1 MKNLFIIFPLLILI
15 NSCKSVKHE
24 EDFPENFNDKLYFQL
39 DEKFVDEIIPKLK
52 DSHLKFL
59 DQEKQSY
66 LSKGLNDPNYL
77 KSIEWDY
84 DSFEINNNDE
94 FLKEQ
99 IKSIIAL
106 RGKHLKIEKLY
117 LFKLHYSGEQI
128 IEYDF
133 VVIEERIPSV
143 QIYYFYL
150 PNSRTKTEKL
160 PIQKVLY
167 DDHGVTESFVDNL
180 RFSFENIQ
188 KMDLSA
194 RFSVYKITANGPNKY
209 SVETHIVR
217 DMLSSENYFLEK
229 LYKLKQ

>member
-1 MKNLFIIFPLLILI
+1 MKSLFIIFPLLILI

-24 EDFPENFNDKLYFQL
+24 EGFPENFNDKLYFQL

-66 LSKGLNDPNYL
+66 LSKELNDPNYL

-84 DSFEINNNDE
+84 NSFEVNKNDE

-117 LFKLHYSGEQI
+117 LFKLYYSGEQI

-133 VVIEERIPSV
+133 VVLEERIPSV
-143 QIYYFYL
+143 QIYYFYAL
-150 PNSRTKTEKL
+150 T
-160 PIQKVLY
+160 I
-167 DDHGVTESFVDNL
+167 NL
-180 RFSFENIQ
+180 LQNPL
-188 KMDLSA
+188 M
-194 RFSVYKITANGPNKY
+194 N
-209 SVETHIVR
+209 
-217 DMLSSENYFLEK
+217 
-229 LYKLKQ
+229 